1 MSRKFDAKHEAL
13 AAYPDKR
20 AKGVELFL
28 MALNVS
34 ADDFAY
40 EEAMSPEEYI
50 YGKTSHQP
58 IKGITQDDR

>member
-20 AKGVELFL
+20 IRGVELFL
-28 MALNVS
+28 MMLNVS

-40 EEAMSPEEYI
+40 EEGMSPEEYI
-50 YGKTSHQP
+50 YGNPPPQPNP
-58 IKGITQDDR
+58 IKQEKE